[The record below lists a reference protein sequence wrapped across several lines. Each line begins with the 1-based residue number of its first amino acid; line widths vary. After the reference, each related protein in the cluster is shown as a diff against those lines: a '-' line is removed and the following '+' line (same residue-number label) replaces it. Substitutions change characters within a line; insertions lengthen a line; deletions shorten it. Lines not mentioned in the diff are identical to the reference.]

1 MKNFLFGVLKIFE
14 FGFLNLNC
22 QACKFFGNS
31 SGINVAREICA
42 GMNSI
47 FYHFDQKEWKS
58 LAGQVF
64 FTSSCKRWLVY
75 ASFGWTVL
83 ANLLLTPIYDF

>member
-1 MKNFLFGVLKIFE
+1 VLKTFE
-14 FGFLNLNC
+14 FGYFNFNL

-47 FYHFDQKEWKS
+47 FYHFDQREWKS
-58 LAGQVF
+58 IAGVVIF
-64 FTSSCKRWLVY
+64 ALGCKRWLAYVDF
-75 ASFGWTVL
+75 FGYFIGGLDCARYLFAYVAHL
-83 ANLLLTPIYDF
+83 